1 MEETSMIEKIDVCIV
16 TREGEKL
23 PKGLNYIPINNL
35 IIETSSPLGLAR
47 KRAIDKVTT
56 EWFAFID
63 DDMEITPEWFNIC
76 ALFIK
81 EGVGAVTGSDY
92 YRGLGIFDKVLFN
105 GSLIPTEIT
114 YKDRLTTNNV
124 IIRTDLLKDWYPDR
138 KLSCYED
145 LAIGRHILAKGYKII
160 ITPALSYHH
169 KDWKT
174 VKRSSLWA
182 GRDYRKTYGSPL
194 RFIFKKII
202 EPIRGLFSRGILFSI
217 YATYRNFWLI
227 VGILS
232 SYIRSN
238 D

>member
-1 MEETSMIEKIDVCIV
+1 MIEKIDVCVV
-16 TREGEKL
+16 TREWGKL
-23 PKGLNYIPINNL
+23 PNGLEHIPLNNL

-63 DDMEITPEWFNIC
+63 DDMEITPEWFSIC
-76 ALFIK
+76 AIFIK

-92 YRGLGIFDKVLFN
+92 YRGLGIFDKILFN
-105 GSLIPTEIT
+105 GSLIPKKIT

-124 IIRTDLLKDWYPDR
+124 IIKTDLMKDWNPDE

-145 LAIGRHILAKGYKII
+145 LAIGRHILSKGYKII
-160 ITPALSYHH
+160 ITPALSYHR
-169 KDWKT
+169 KDWNS

-194 RFIFKKII
+194 GFIFKKII
-202 EPIRGLFSRGILFSI
+202 EPFRGLINRGILFSI

-232 SYIRSN
+232 SYF
-238 D
+238 